1 MLRLR
6 LVLVTFLVLGCL
18 QCSASSGS
26 CHCGSVTYR
35 KMLQQEC
42 GQNSVVGYGCVAP
55 MALIAALRGA
65 GAQGRARP
73 VLYESLGGGASLAP
87 SLEALRGGFR
97 FLRGGNGK
105 EETRTSHKSE
115 MKNPDWSQSWLC
127 GLDPIA
133 MGALDSLQM
142 FSFNAWLDQVCY
154 HTHACFNKRAKNQT
168 MITAHGLEF
177 VHKSSAD

>member
-1 MLRLR
+1 MRGVQVLRSR

-18 QCSASSGS
+18 QYSASSGS
-26 CHCGSVTYR
+26 CQGGSVTYR

-42 GQNSVVGYGCVAP
+42 GQKSVVGYGCVSP

-65 GAQGRARP
+65 GAQGRERP
-73 VLYESLGGGASLAP
+73 VLYERLGSESSVAA

-105 EETRTSHKSE
+105 EETRNSCKSE
-115 MKNPDWSQSWLC
+115 MKNPGWSQSWLC

-133 MGALDSLQM
+133 MGALDSWQM

-154 HTHACFNKRAKNQT
+154 HTHACFSHASQD
-168 MITAHGLEF
+168 
-177 VHKSSAD
+177 SDSDYSA